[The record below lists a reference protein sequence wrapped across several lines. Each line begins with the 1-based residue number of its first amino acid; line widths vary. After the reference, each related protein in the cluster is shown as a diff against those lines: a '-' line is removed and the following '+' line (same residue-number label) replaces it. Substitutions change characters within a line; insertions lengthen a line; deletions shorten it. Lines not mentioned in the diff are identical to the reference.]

1 MQPKFI
7 LLVLCAFFL
16 HMNGSFSQTAI
27 SSSFETAQGYTAG
40 PLTGQN
46 MWTTTTGTATV
57 STSKFHTGTQ
67 SINLGASG
75 TGLLVNYVPYTA
87 NVPGIT
93 GTVYADFW
101 VNPGGFT
108 TKGISINGTD
118 LWSSS
123 SKRIF
128 VIEFGTDGTIKA
140 YNGSS
145 AANVGTWAVNTW
157 VRVSLKADFAT
168 EKYYVA
174 INGVVSATEFVFREA
189 YTPAAF
195 GTRPAGK
202 EFHSLRF
209 NHVADATVATTDAA
223 FDDVYVGT
231 TAIADI
237 SFGASSTTR
246 TITINQPAFGSIAVS
261 PAAPYNLN
269 QSVTATLTVPQG
281 YMNNGWT
288 GDLTGTE
295 LVKPFVVTGNLTIGA
310 DVGIDA
316 NNPPPKYLISVAQ
329 PANGSITLSPSSADN
344 MYYKETPVTATVT
357 YEACYQ
363 FDGWTGGTLTG
374 TQVSKTF
381 TVQNDVS
388 IGATINLNIAPA
400 VKRSVNTVAT
410 LKAALTAMN
419 PGDTVEVADGTYD
432 LSSYTIARSGCS
444 LKPIVITAKNKG
456 GVTLNGATAL
466 IFKDMKYV
474 TLKGFVFKSTS
485 IGSGIKLENCNR
497 FRITENEFAYTETTS
512 CTWITIGDTYGSP
525 IPLRSGYN
533 RVDHNSFTGKTQAG
547 NYIRIDG
554 NINQISQYDT
564 IDHNHFK
571 DNGPRADNEKES
583 IRVGVSTLSKSSAF
597 ILIEYNLFEDC
608 DGDPEVVSIKSGDNT
623 IRYNTFVRCLGTLCL
638 RQGFRSTVEGN
649 YFFGDNKTAIF
660 NGGTIGCGGVRVYAK
675 DHKIIN
681 NYFSGLTGSKWD
693 AAVTITN
700 GDVTNT
706 STSTADHYLP
716 ENLQVAYNTFV
727 NNKSDIEVGFDN
739 NGNYPLKPINITVAN
754 NVVLQNT
761 NPIIKSYSTAA
772 LAAVNFSNNIM
783 YPTGTGSLGITAT
796 AAQINVTDPM
806 LALPNCVAPVNCA
819 ASNASK
825 VMRLTAASPAINT
838 GTGSYPAV
846 ILDNEQQLRTGAND
860 IGADEYNAAFPVT
873 VGFTALDPINVG
885 PNGVSAT
892 YSYTLAGAV
901 PVKLLQFEVRKYN
914 NAARLNWVTA
924 NEENLSNYEVD
935 RSTNGID
942 FKKIGSVHVTGNSN
956 TQTYTFDDPAH
967 NKGKNFYRLKMTDA
981 DGRFTYSPVR
991 MINFAVSVNAY
1002 PNPVKEILYIQSDA
1016 VSDKQMKIRLMAA
1029 DGRVVKSIST
1039 KQLSLTSLSVA
1050 DISSGI
1056 YLLQVST
1063 ASGELFTERIVISK

>member
-1 MQPKFI
+1 MQLKFT
-7 LLVLCAFFL
+7 LLLLCAFML
-16 HMNGSFSQTAI
+16 HISTNAQTAL
-27 SSSFETAQGYTAG
+27 STSFETGQGYTAG
-40 PLTGQN
+40 ALGGQGNWTVTAGTGV
-46 MWTTTTGTATV
+46 V
-57 STSKFHTGTQ
+57 STARFHTGAQ
-67 SINLGASG
+67 SINFSSAGPA
-75 TGLLVNYVPYTA
+75 LLANYVAYA
-87 NVPGIT
+87 GNVPGLS

-101 VNPGGFT
+101 VNPVSFV
-108 TKGISINGTD
+108 TKGLAINGTD
-118 LWSSS
+118 LFASS
-123 SKRIF
+123 SKRTF
-128 VIEFGTDGTIKA
+128 VIEFAVDGNIKA
-140 YNGSS
+140 AQGSS
-145 AANVGTWAVNTW
+145 QVNVGTWTANTW
-157 VRVSLKADFAT
+157 KRVSVKMDFAT
-168 EKYYVA
+168 DKYQVA
-174 INGVVSATEFVFREA
+174 IDGVANATDFTFRDGSYAVSAS
-189 YTPAAF
+189 
-195 GTRPAGK
+195 GTRGTGR

-209 NHVADATVATTDAA
+209 TNLDATTATSDAA
-223 FDDVYVGT
+223 VDDIYVGT
-231 TAIADI
+231 TAIADVT
-237 SFGASSTTR
+237 FGASSTLR
-246 TITINQPAFGSIAVS
+246 TITVTQPAYGSIAIS
-261 PAAPYNLN
+261 PAGPYNLN
-269 QSVTATLTVPQG
+269 QSVTATLTLPQG

-288 GDLTGTE
+288 NDLTGTE
-295 LVKPFVVTGNLTIGA
+295 LVKPFIVTGNMTVGA

-316 NNPPPKYLISVAQ
+316 GNPPPKYLVTVTQ
-329 PANGSITLSPSSADN
+329 PANGAITLTPVSADN
-344 MYYKETPVTATVT
+344 MYYSGTTVTAAVT

-363 FDGWTGGTLTG
+363 FEGWTGGTLMG
-374 TQVSKTF
+374 TQVSKSF
-381 TVQNDVS
+381 TVLNNVS
-388 IGATINLNIAPA
+388 IGANINLNTTLP
-400 VKRSVNTVAT
+400 VKRSVNTAAT
-410 LKAALTAMN
+410 FRAALTAMN

-432 LSSYTIARSGCS
+432 LSSYTIARSGCA

-512 CTWITIGDTYGSP
+512 CTWITIGDTYASP

-700 GDVTNT
+700 GDVTNL

-727 NNKSDIEVGFDN
+727 NNKSDIEVGFEN
-739 NGNYPLKPINITVAN
+739 NGSYPLKPINITIAN

-772 LAAVNFSNNIM
+772 LAAVTFSNNIM

-806 LALPNCVAPVNCA
+806 LILPNCVAPVNCA

-825 VMRLTAASPAINT
+825 VMRLTASSPAINA
-838 GTGSYPAV
+838 GTGSYPSV
-846 ILDNEQQLRTGAND
+846 VLDNEQQPRTGAND
-860 IGADEYNAAFPVT
+860 IGADEYVAGTPVS
-873 VGFTALDPINVG
+873 VGFTALDASQVG
-885 PNGVSAT
+885 PNGVPAT
-892 YSYTLAGAV
+892 YSYSLSAVV
-901 PVKLLQFEVRKYN
+901 PVRLLQFDARKYN
-914 NAARLNWVTA
+914 NAARLIWSVA
-924 NEENLSNYEVD
+924 NEQNAAGYEIEW
-935 RSTNGID
+935 SATGTD
-942 FKKIGSVHVTGNSN
+942 FKKIGTVNATGSSN
-956 TQTYTFDDPAH
+956 TQTYTFDDAAH
-967 NKGKNFYRLKMTDA
+967 NKGKVFYRLKMLNA
-981 DGRFTYSPVR
+981 DGKFAYSPVR
-991 MINFAVSVNAY
+991 MLNFAVSVNAY
-1002 PNPVKEILYIQSDA
+1002 PNPVKEILYIQSDMA
-1016 VSDKQMKIRLMAA
+1016 SDKQMQIRLLAA
-1029 DGRVVKSIST
+1029 DGRMVKSIST

-1050 DISSGI
+1050 DVSAGI
-1056 YLLQVST
+1056 YLLQIST
-1063 ASGELFTERIVISK
+1063 ASGELLTERIVISK

>member
-16 HMNGSFSQTAI
+16 HTNASFSQTAI
-27 SSSFETAQGYTAG
+27 SSSFEAAQGYTAG
-40 PLTGQN
+40 PLSGQN
-46 MWTTTTGTATV
+46 LWTTTTGTATV
-57 STSKFHTGTQ
+57 SISKFHTGAQ

-75 TGLLVNYVPYTA
+75 TGLLVNYVPYPA

-108 TKGISINGTD
+108 TKGIAINGTD

-145 AANVGTWAVNTW
+145 ATNVGAWVANTW
-157 VRVSLKADFAT
+157 VRISLKADFAT

-174 INGVVSATEFVFREA
+174 INGVVSATEFTFREA

-261 PAAPYNLN
+261 PAGPYNLN
-269 QSVTATLTVPQG
+269 QSVTATLTLPQG

-288 GDLTGTE
+288 GDLAGAE
-295 LVKPFVVTGNLTIGA
+295 LLKPFIVTGNLTIGA

-316 NNPPPKYLISVAQ
+316 NNPPPKYLVSVAQ

-344 MYYKETPVTATVT
+344 MYYKETPVTATIT

-388 IGATINLNIAPA
+388 IGATISLNTTPA
-400 VKRSVNTVAT
+400 VKRSVNSVAT
-410 LKAALTAMN
+410 FKAALTAMN

-444 LKPIVITAKNKG
+444 LKPIIITAKNKG

-466 IFKDMKYV
+466 IFRDMKYV
-474 TLKGFVFKSTS
+474 TLKGFAFKSTS

-693 AAVTITN
+693 AAVTVTN

-727 NNKSDIEVGFDN
+727 NNKSDIEIGFDN

-754 NVVLQNT
+754 NIVLQNT

-825 VMRLTAASPAINT
+825 VMRLTASSPAINA

-860 IGADEYNAAFPVT
+860 IGADEYSAAFPVS
-873 VGFTALDPINVG
+873 VGFTALDPTNVG

-901 PVKLLQFEVRKYN
+901 SVKLLQFEARKYN

-924 NEENLSNYEVD
+924 NEENFSNYEID
-935 RSTNGID
+935 RSTNGSD
-942 FKKIGSVHVTGNSN
+942 FKKIGSVHTTGNSN

-991 MINFAVSVNAY
+991 MINFAVSVNVY

-1016 VSDKQMKIRLMAA
+1016 VSDKQMQIRLMAA

-1039 KQLSLTSLSVA
+1039 KQLSLASLPVA
-1050 DISSGI
+1050 NLSAGI

>member
-7 LLVLCAFFL
+7 LLLLCAFCL
-16 HMNGSFSQTAI
+16 HINFSFSQTAI
-27 SSSFETAQGYTAG
+27 FSSFEAAQGYTAG
-40 PLTGQN
+40 PLSGQN
-46 MWTTTTGTATV
+46 LWTTTTGTATV

-75 TGLLVNYVPYTA
+75 TGLLVNYVPYAA

-108 TKGISINGTD
+108 TKGIAINGTD

-145 AANVGTWAVNTW
+145 AANVGTWAANTW
-157 VRVSLKADFAT
+157 VRISLKTDFAT

-174 INGVVSATEFVFREA
+174 INAIVSATEFAFREA

-261 PAAPYNLN
+261 PAGPYNLN

-295 LVKPFVVTGNLTIGA
+295 LVKPFIVTGNLTIGA

-316 NNPPPKYLISVAQ
+316 GNPPPKYLVSVVQ
-329 PANGSITLSPSSADN
+329 PANGSITLSPVSADN

-381 TVQNDVS
+381 TVQNDAG
-388 IGATINLNIAPA
+388 IGATINLNTTAP
-400 VKRSVNTVAT
+400 VKRAVNTVAT
-410 LKAALTAMN
+410 FKAALTAMN

-466 IFKDMKYV
+466 IFRDMKYV
-474 TLKGFVFKSTS
+474 TLKGFAFKSTS

-693 AAVTITN
+693 AAVTVTN

-754 NVVLQNT
+754 NIVLQNT

-772 LAAVNFSNNIM
+772 LAAVIFSNNIM

-796 AAQINVTDPM
+796 TTQINVTDPM

-825 VMRLTAASPAINT
+825 VMRLTASSPAINA

-846 ILDNEQQLRTGAND
+846 VLDNEQQLRTGAND
-860 IGADEYNAAFPVT
+860 IGADEYSAAFPVS
-873 VGFTALDPINVG
+873 VGFTALDPTNVG

-914 NAARLNWVTA
+914 NAARLNWIVA
-924 NEENLSNYEVD
+924 NEEDFSGYEVD
-935 RSTNGID
+935 RSTNSTD
-942 FKKIGSVHVTGNSN
+942 FKKIGSVNATGGNN

-967 NKGKNFYRLKMTDA
+967 NKGKNFYRLKMIDA

-1016 VSDKQMKIRLMAA
+1016 VSDKQMQIRLMAA
-1029 DGRVVKSIST
+1029 DGRVLKSIST
-1039 KQLSLTSLSVA
+1039 KQLLLTSFPVA
-1050 DISSGI
+1050 DLSSGI
-1056 YLLQVST
+1056 YLLQIST